1 MRRWSKIHGE
11 SLAGEICGESLGAE
25 GLGIRQLADIA
36 RDTIIILL
44 LGIKYGAAFC
54 GSRSIRLLIKL
65 LRESFANNKHYLLIG
80 VRLLGCF
87 ASMAP

>member
-44 LGIKYGAAFC
+44 LVL
-54 GSRSIRLLIKL
+54 STE
-65 LRESFANNKHYLLIG
+65 LRFVVVGLFVY
-80 VRLLGCF
+80 
-87 ASMAP
+87 